1 MLKESHMKPF
11 EFIVAGSFAA
21 VLLGPSPAGAQ
32 ACGTG
37 TLRDVEA
44 ITETFQTPQ
53 RTRIVTKKNRRGHEE
68 VWAETSSGERTEKTY
83 TIIVEL
89 EDMTYTAR
97 SSGNFW
103 NFDPSRLVIN
113 DPIGAC
119 VDRNQLILRRPDGK
133 DYKARIVRTVR
144 NDASRP

>member
-1 MLKESHMKPF
+1 MKPF
-11 EFIVAGSFAA
+11 EFVVAGSFAA
-21 VLLGPSPAGAQ
+21 VLLGPLPAGAQ
-32 ACGTG
+32 APYTCGTG
-37 TLRDVEA
+37 TLRDVDA

-53 RTRIVTKKNRRGHEE
+53 RTRIVTKKNKRGHEE

-83 TIIVEL
+83 TVTVEL
-89 EDMTYTAR
+89 EDVTYTAR

-133 DYKARIVRTVR
+133 DYKAKIVRTVR